1 MNAIP
6 PPTNNPWYREPW
18 PWLLMAGPA
27 IVVVAGFVTLGF
39 AIQSSDGLVADDYY
53 KQGKAINMT
62 LSRDARA
69 KELGYRA
76 RISLEPG
83 GRIALSFVDNAPAAA
98 QLRLTLHHPT
108 RSGFDRE
115 IFLARAADGSYSAA
129 MPAIDSA
136 RWSMTLEDEGRAWR
150 LTGDWTSSSGSI
162 EMGGASQSPT
172 PAPTRAP
179 APVT

>member
-1 MNAIP
+1 MNATSPIRP
-6 PPTNNPWYREPW
+6 AAATTPWYREPW

-69 KELGYRA
+69 RELGYQA
-76 RISLEPG
+76 
-83 GRIALSFVDNAPAAA
+83 RIALAPDGHIALTFVAAA
-98 QLRLTLHHPT
+98 PPSAQLHLTLHHPT

-115 IFLARAADGSYSAA
+115 VLLARAADGSYAAA
-129 MPAIDSA
+129 MPAIDTA
-136 RWSMTLEDEGRAWR
+136 RWTMTLEDEGRAWR
-150 LTGDWTSSSGSI
+150 LTGDWATTSGTI
-162 EMGGASQSPT
+162 ELGGPN
-172 PAPTRAP
+172 
-179 APVT
+179 